1 MLTVAYCRVSTEEQ
15 AAEGFSI
22 EGQASKLRTYAELH
36 DLGNVV
42 VITDPGLSGKNL
54 ERPGLQRLLAMV
66 EEGHVSNVL
75 TWRLDRLS
83 RNLSD
88 LILLAD
94 RFGMHGVALHS
105 FCERIDLSSA
115 TGRMF
120 YNILGSFAQF
130 YREQLAEN
138 VRMGQYQAVRQ
149 GRWINRPPTGY
160 DLVDGL
166 LVANSEAVRVRTVFR
181 LRSQGESHRKIS
193 EATGINHSTVLQ
205 ILRNRVY
212 LGETRSRDEWFP
224 GLHEALVSVEEFEAA
239 HRGWVKGR
247 RRGRDLLSGHVRC
260 GLCHRVMTI
269 DQRDDGRTLYRC
281 RHRGQGCKIPRRPT
295 GALLKAALLGLQ
307 LIGHDVELQ
316 EAIRSELGRNRSARR
331 QPGDRAV
338 QHVRTA
344 EAALLDK
351 RRKLLSLHYED
362 KISAELFAEQE
373 AELTALLDQVRQEH
387 ELDRAAASTADELAE
402 EFEQVAGVL
411 SAMNLDRLWDHATDV
426 ERRQLLDELVD
437 CVVVQP
443 DRLQVKIHGAPLLNV
458 GLSEVGLRGEIDG
471 VEGGT

>member
-22 EGQASKLRTYAELH
+22 EGQATKLRTYAELH
-36 DLGNVV
+36 DLGEVV

-54 ERPGLQRLLAMV
+54 DRPGLQRLLLMV
-66 EEGHVSNVL
+66 EEGHVSNVI

-94 RFGMHGVALHS
+94 RFGQANVALHS

-138 VRMGQYQAVRQ
+138 VRMGQQQAVRQ

-160 DLVDGL
+160 DLIDGV
-166 LVANSEAVRVRTVFR
+166 LVPNEDAVKVRAVFR
-181 LRSQGESHRKIS
+181 LRGQGKSHREIS
-193 EATGINHSTVLQ
+193 RATGVNHSTVLQ
-205 ILRNRVY
+205 MLGNRAY
-212 LGETRSRDEWFP
+212 LGMTRSRDDWFP
-224 GLHEALVSVEEFEAA
+224 GLHEPLVTEEEFEAA

-269 DQRDDGRTLYRC
+269 DQRTDGRTLYRC

-295 GALLKAALLGLQ
+295 GALLEAAILGMQ
-307 LIGHDVELQ
+307 LVGHDQQLQ
-316 EAIRSELGRNRSARR
+316 TAIREHLGQARAR
-331 QPGDRAV
+331 GGRAARV
-338 QHVRTA
+338 T
-344 EAALLDK
+344 EESLLER
-351 RRKLLSLHYED
+351 RRKLLRLHYED

-373 AELTALLDQVRQEH
+373 RELTELLDQYRQEH
-387 ELDRAAASTADELAE
+387 DLEQSVTAEADELIAK
-402 EFEQVAGVL
+402 FERVAGLLASMDLRVL
-411 SAMNLDRLWDHATDV
+411 WAHADEI
-426 ERRQLLDELVD
+426 ERRQLVDELIE
-437 CVVVQP
+437 CVIVQP
-443 DRLQVKIHGAPLLNV
+443 DHLQVKIHGAPALNV